1 MVKEL
6 LVSSSP
12 HETKVAILEEDQ
24 LAEVYFEHADE
35 YSIAGSIYKGRVTR
49 VLPGMQSAFVDIGL
63 ERDAFLYVSDFLED
77 AEVFDKID
85 TGVGDSLVRRSG
97 GTASPPSRPLATAQP
112 LVPILPP
119 ETPLPEAAPEAPS
132 ETTGP
137 GEVPPGRR
145 RRGRRRARHRSFRD
159 RGFPRAKFATRS
171 EAGSQ
176 RGEHTSRDGS
186 LPQAKYATRSE
197 VGSQQGQGAS
207 PSPFVSQRLAPM
219 VLPGESLAKYRHLTP
234 SPPEG
239 STLYE
244 PSTEGTEEPE
254 ETEPTPEP
262 VRGAQPEPRFE
273 EVQQGK
279 ASSPEVDTWS
289 AAESAPEMTEPV
301 VPQFERAPAA
311 PPASGSAPEGVLEAA
326 PSVEPVG
333 QPRTQEPAPPVE
345 EEAAEE
351 SVPQTLEGVSPL
363 AGTEED
369 AEAAIVGGEQAGQP
383 KQAAAEE
390 SSVAGVEGVPAGE
403 PARARVSAP
412 GPGFGRRL
420 SRRLRHKMLSEGRHP
435 QRPQAPADRAVSA
448 QPLIADLLREGQEIL
463 VQVAK
468 EPLGKKGARI
478 TSHIALP
485 GRYLVYMPTLEHV
498 GVSRKVT
505 TEEERQRL
513 KRVISE
519 AQRDIPGGFIVR
531 TAGEGRSEK
540 ELLQDVQ
547 FLHHRWLAIRA
558 KAEGTTAPALLH
570 HDLNLVERILRD
582 QLSEEFRALWVDNE
596 QEYETILKF
605 VQGLQPAFVSR
616 VKLYTKDSPLFE
628 EFNVYEEINKALKPK
643 VWLKSG
649 GYIVINQTEALVSID
664 INTGR
669 YVGKTPRLEDTIVK
683 TNVEAIKEI
692 VRQIRLR
699 DLGGIIVIDFI
710 DMEERKNRT
719 RVMQVLEEELRQD
732 RAPSK
737 VVAFNEFGLVAIT
750 RKRVKQSL
758 EHTLCAP
765 CPQCSGSGFLK
776 SPHTIVME
784 ILTEASKL
792 VPFPQRKQITLRVSS
807 EVARYLKQR
816 DVTVVQEIEEMAH
829 QTVFIKSDPALHPE
843 SFDFN

>member
-12 HETKVAILEEDQ
+12 YETKVAILEEDQ
-24 LAEVYFEHADE
+24 LAEVYFEQSNE

-85 TGVGDSLVRRSG
+85 TGVGDSLTRISER
-97 GTASPPSRPLATAQP
+97 APSPASRPLGAPQ
-112 LVPILPP
+112 PP
-119 ETPLPEAAPEAPS
+119 EPISAPAASVPEPEATL

-137 GEVPPGRR
+137 GGAAQGRR
-145 RRGRRRARHRSFRD
+145 RRGRRRARRHFRGG
-159 RGFPRAKFATRS
+159 GF
-171 EAGSQ
+171 
-176 RGEHTSRDGS
+176 
-186 LPQAKYATRSE
+186 PQAKYAGPSE
-197 VGSQQGQGAS
+197 AGPQQGAGSQQGEGSQQGAGSQQGEGGS
-207 PSPFVSQRLAPM
+207 PSPVASRRPAPM
-219 VLPGESLAKYRHLTP
+219 VLPGESLAKYRHVAP
-234 SPPEG
+234 SAPDGPAFH
-239 STLYE
+239 E
-244 PSTEGTEEPE
+244 PSVEEIEKPQ
-254 ETEPTPEP
+254 ETEYTAEP
-262 VRGAQPEPRFE
+262 FRGSQPEPQSE
-273 EVQQGK
+273 EVQQEE
-279 ASSPEVDTWS
+279 ASSPEADTWS
-289 AAESAPEMTEPV
+289 TPAVVPETTEPEAAQFKQAPAEPSAGGAAPE
-301 VPQFERAPAA
+301 A
-311 PPASGSAPEGVLEAA
+311 VLEAT
-326 PSVEPVG
+326 PSEEPVE
-333 QPRTQEPAPPVE
+333 QPQTEEPALAAEGEAAE

-363 AGTEED
+363 AVPED
-369 AEAAIVGGEQAGQP
+369 AEAAIVGGDQADEP
-383 KQAAAEE
+383 ELAPAEE

-403 PARARVSAP
+403 PAGGRISTSGRR
-412 GPGFGRRL
+412 FGRRPN
-420 SRRLRHKMLSEGRHP
+420 RRLRHKMVSDGRQP
-435 QRPQAPADRAVSA
+435 PRPQVPAERAVRS
-448 QPLIADLLREGQEIL
+448 QPLISDLLREGQEIL

-468 EPLGKKGARI
+468 EPLGRKGARI

-513 KRVISE
+513 KRVILE
-519 AQRDIPGGFIVR
+519 AKREIPGGFIVR

-540 ELLQDVQ
+540 ELLEDVQ
-547 FLHHRWLAIRA
+547 FLHHLWLEIRA
-558 KAEGTTAPALLH
+558 KAERTAAPALLH

-605 VQGLQPAFVSR
+605 VQHLQPVLVSR
-616 VKLYTKDSPLFE
+616 VKLYTKDSPMFE

-649 GYIVINQTEALVSID
+649 GYIVINHTEALVSID
-664 INTGR
+664 INTGK

-692 VRQIRLR
+692 VHQIRLR

-710 DMEERKNRT
+710 DMEERRNRT

-737 VVAFNEFGLVAIT
+737 VVAFNEFGLVSIT

-765 CPQCSGSGFLK
+765 CVHCSGSGFLK
-776 SPHTIVME
+776 SPHTIAME

-792 VPFPQRKQITLRVSS
+792 VPFAQRKQITLRVSP
-807 EVARYLKQR
+807 EVGRYLKQR
-816 DVTVVQEIEEMAH
+816 DVPVMQGIEDMTH
-829 QTVFIKSDPALHPE
+829 QTVFIKTDPTLHPE

>member
-6 LVSSSP
+6 LVSSSL

-63 ERDAFLYVSDFLED
+63 ERDAFLYVSDFLDE

-85 TGVGDSLVRRSG
+85 NGVGNGLSRTGRGAASLP
-97 GTASPPSRPLATAQP
+97 TRPLAAPQP
-112 LVPILPP
+112 LAPIP
-119 ETPLPEAAPEAPS
+119 APEARLP
-132 ETTGP
+132 EVAPEATVDTTR
-137 GEVPPGRR
+137 PPGRR
-145 RRGRRRARHRSFRD
+145 RRGRRRARRPFRE
-159 RGFPRAKFATRS
+159 RGLPQAKYAARS

-176 RGEHTSRDGS
+176 RGEHSSRDRS
-186 LPQAKYATRSE
+186 LPQAKYVHSTE
-197 VGSQQGQGAS
+197 GSQEKRTSVSPPAS
-207 PSPFVSQRLAPM
+207 PPSSSIVSQHLAPM

-234 SPPEG
+234 SPLEG
-239 STLYE
+239 PTLHE
-244 PSTEGTEEPE
+244 PSTQEIEKPE
-254 ETEPTPEP
+254 ETELTPEP

-273 EVQQGK
+273 DAPQEE
-279 ASSPEVDTWS
+279 ASSPEPDTWS
-289 AAESAPEMTEPV
+289 ASEPAPESTEADG
-301 VPQFERAPAA
+301 PQFEQLPAT
-311 PPASGSAPEGVLEAA
+311 PTESGSAPEPVLEVTPAVE
-326 PSVEPVG
+326 SVE
-333 QPRTQEPAPPVE
+333 QPQTEQPAPAAE

-351 SVPQTLEGVSPL
+351 SVLQTPEDISPL
-363 AGTEED
+363 AVIEED
-369 AEAAIVGGEQAGQP
+369 EEAIAVGEQDGQP
-383 KQAAAEE
+383 EQAAAEE
-390 SSVAGVEGVPAGE
+390 SSVAGVESVPAGE
-403 PARARVSAP
+403 PAGERVSAAAP
-412 GPGFGRRL
+412 HFGRRL
-420 SRRLRHKMLSEGRHP
+420 GRRQRRKMLSERGQS
-435 QRPQAPADRAVSA
+435 QRPQAPADRAVRA
-448 QPLIADLLREGQEIL
+448 QPLITDLLREGQEIL

-468 EPLGKKGARI
+468 EPLGRKGARI

-505 TEEERQRL
+505 TEEERHRL
-513 KRVISE
+513 KRVVSE
-519 AQRDIPGGFIVR
+519 AKRDIPGGFIVR

-540 ELLQDVQ
+540 ELLQDIE
-547 FLHHRWLAIRA
+547 FLHHLWLEIRA
-558 KAEGTTAPALLH
+558 KAERTSAPALLH

-596 QEYETILKF
+596 PEYEAILKF
-605 VQGLQPAFVSR
+605 VQGLQPALVSR

-628 EFNVYEEINKALKPK
+628 EFNVHEEINKALKPK

-649 GYIVINQTEALVSID
+649 GYIVINHTEALVSID
-664 INTGR
+664 INTGK

-683 TNVEAIKEI
+683 TNVEAIREI

-719 RVMQVLEEELRQD
+719 RVMQALEEHLRHD

-737 VVAFNEFGLVAIT
+737 VVAFNEFGLVSIT

-758 EHTLCAP
+758 EHALCAP
-765 CPQCSGSGFLK
+765 CASCSGSGFLK
-776 SPHTIVME
+776 SPHTIAME

-792 VPFPQRKQITLRVSS
+792 VPFSQRKQITLRVSP
-807 EVARYLKQR
+807 EVARHLKQR
-816 DVTVVQEIEEMAH
+816 DVTVVQEIEDMSH
-829 QTVFIKSDPALHPE
+829 QAVFIKSDPVLHPE

>member
-12 HETKVAILEEDQ
+12 CETKVAILEEDQ
-24 LAEVYFEHADE
+24 LAEVYFEQSHE

-85 TGVGDSLVRRSG
+85 TGVGDSLARISER
-97 GTASPPSRPLATAQP
+97 APSPASRPLGAPQ
-112 LVPILPP
+112 PP
-119 ETPLPEAAPEAPS
+119 EQISAPEASVPEPEATL

-137 GEVPPGRR
+137 GGAAQGRR
-145 RRGRRRARHRSFRD
+145 GRGRRRARRRFRG
-159 RGFPRAKFATRS
+159 RGFPQAKYAGPS

-176 RGEHTSRDGS
+176 QGE
-186 LPQAKYATRSE
+186 
-197 VGSQQGQGAS
+197 VAS
-207 PSPFVSQRLAPM
+207 PSPVAGRRLAPM

-234 SPPEG
+234 SAPDGPAFH
-239 STLYE
+239 E
-244 PSTEGTEEPE
+244 PSVEEIEKPQ
-254 ETEPTPEP
+254 ETEYTAEP
-262 VRGAQPEPRFE
+262 FWGSQTEPQFE
-273 EVQQGK
+273 EAQQEE
-279 ASSPEVDTWS
+279 ASSPEADTWS
-289 AAESAPEMTEPV
+289 APEAVPETAEPEAA
-301 VPQFERAPAA
+301 QFEQVPAA
-311 PPASGSAPEGVLEAA
+311 PPASGSAPEAVLEAT
-326 PSVEPVG
+326 PSEEPVE
-333 QPRTQEPAPPVE
+333 QPQTEEPAPE
-345 EEAAEE
+345 EN
-351 SVPQTLEGVSPL
+351 VPQTLEGVSPL
-363 AGTEED
+363 AVTEED
-369 AEAAIVGGEQAGQP
+369 AEAAIVGGDQAGEPEQAP
-383 KQAAAEE
+383 AEE

-403 PARARVSAP
+403 PAGGRVSAS
-412 GPGFGRRL
+412 GPRFGRRL
-420 SRRLRHKMLSEGRHP
+420 NRRPLRKMLSKDRQL
-435 QRPQAPADRAVSA
+435 QRPQAPADRTVRS
-448 QPLIADLLREGQEIL
+448 QPLITDLLREGQEIL

-513 KRVISE
+513 KRVILEAKSE
-519 AQRDIPGGFIVR
+519 IPGGFIVR

-540 ELLQDVQ
+540 ELLEDVQ
-547 FLHHRWLAIRA
+547 FLHHLWLEIRA
-558 KAEGTTAPALLH
+558 KAEHTPAAALLH

-605 VQGLQPAFVSR
+605 VQNLQPALVSR
-616 VKLYTKDSPLFE
+616 VKLYTKASPLFE
-628 EFNVYEEINKALKPK
+628 EFNLYEEINKALRPK

-649 GYIVINQTEALVSID
+649 GYIVINHTEALVSID
-664 INTGR
+664 INTGK

-683 TNVEAIKEI
+683 TNVEAIREI

-719 RVMQVLEEELRQD
+719 RVMRALEEELRQD

-765 CPQCSGSGFLK
+765 CAYCSGSGFLK
-776 SPHTIVME
+776 SPHTIAME

-792 VPFPQRKQITLRVSS
+792 VPFAPRKQITLRVSP
-807 EVARYLKQR
+807 EVGRYLKQR
-816 DVTVVQEIEEMAH
+816 DVAVVQEIEDLTH
-829 QTVFIKSDPALHPE
+829 QTVFIKTDPTLHPE

>member
-6 LVSSSP
+6 LVSSSL

-49 VLPGMQSAFVDIGL
+49 VLPGMQSAFVNIGL
-63 ERDAFLYVSDFLED
+63 ERDAFLYVSDFLDE

-85 TGVGDSLVRRSG
+85 NGVGNGLSRTGRGAASL
-97 GTASPPSRPLATAQP
+97 PSRPLAAPQP
-112 LVPILPP
+112 LAPIP
-119 ETPLPEAAPEAPS
+119 APEAPLPEVAPEATV
-132 ETTGP
+132 ETTRP
-137 GEVPPGRR
+137 LGRH
-145 RRGRRRARHRSFRD
+145 RRGRRRARRHFRE
-159 RGFPRAKFATRS
+159 RGLPQAKYAARS
-171 EAGSQ
+171 EASSQ
-176 RGEHTSRDGS
+176 RGEHTSRDRS
-186 LPQAKYATRSE
+186 LPQAKYVHSAE
-197 VGSQQGQGAS
+197 GSQEERTPAS
-207 PSPFVSQRLAPM
+207 PPASSIVSQHLAPM

-234 SPPEG
+234 SPLEG
-239 STLYE
+239 PTLHE
-244 PSTEGTEEPE
+244 PSTQEMEKPE
-254 ETEPTPEP
+254 ETKPTPEP

-273 EVQQGK
+273 DAQQAE
-279 ASSPEVDTWS
+279 ASSPEAGTWS
-289 AAESAPEMTEPV
+289 ASEPAPESTEPDGS
-301 VPQFERAPAA
+301 QFEQLPATSTE
-311 PPASGSAPEGVLEAA
+311 SGSAPEPVEVTPGVESA
-326 PSVEPVG
+326 E
-333 QPRTQEPAPPVE
+333 QPIEEPAPAAE

-351 SVPQTLEGVSPL
+351 SVPQTPEDISPL
-363 AGTEED
+363 AVIEED
-369 AEAAIVGGEQAGQP
+369 EEAIAVGEQNGQP
-383 KQAAAEE
+383 EQTVAEE
-390 SSVAGVEGVPAGE
+390 SSVASVENAPAREPAGE
-403 PARARVSAP
+403 RMSAP
-412 GPGFGRRL
+412 APHFGRRL
-420 SRRLRHKMLSEGRHP
+420 GRRQRRKMVSESEES
-435 QRPQAPADRAVSA
+435 QRPQATADRAVRA
-448 QPLIADLLREGQEIL
+448 QPLITDLLREGQEIL

-468 EPLGKKGARI
+468 EPLGRKGARI

-505 TEEERQRL
+505 TEEERHRL
-513 KRVISE
+513 KRVVSE
-519 AQRDIPGGFIVR
+519 AKRDIPGGFIVR

-547 FLHHRWLAIRA
+547 FLHHLWLEIRA
-558 KAEGTTAPALLH
+558 KAERTPAPALLH
-570 HDLNLVERILRD
+570 HDLNLVERLLRD

-596 QEYETILKF
+596 PEYEAILKF
-605 VQGLQPAFVSR
+605 VQGLQPALVSR

-628 EFNVYEEINKALKPK
+628 EFNVHEEINKALKPK

-649 GYIVINQTEALVSID
+649 GYIVINHTEALVSID
-664 INTGR
+664 INTGK

-683 TNVEAIKEI
+683 TNVEAIREI

-719 RVMQVLEEELRQD
+719 RVMQALEGELRND

-758 EHTLCAP
+758 EHALCAP
-765 CPQCSGSGFLK
+765 CASCSGSGFLK
-776 SPHTIVME
+776 SPHTIAME

-792 VPFPQRKQITLRVSS
+792 VPFPQRKQITLRVSP
-807 EVARYLKQR
+807 EVARHLKQQ
-816 DVTVVQEIEEMAH
+816 DVTVVQEIEDMAH
-829 QTVFIKSDPALHPE
+829 QAVFIKSDPVLHPE

>member
-12 HETKVAILEEDQ
+12 YETKVAILEEDQ
-24 LAEVYFEHADE
+24 LAEVYFEQSNE

-85 TGVGDSLVRRSG
+85 TGVGDSLARISER
-97 GTASPPSRPLATAQP
+97 APSPAGLPLGAPQ
-112 LVPILPP
+112 PP
-119 ETPLPEAAPEAPS
+119 EPISAPEASVPAPEATL

-137 GEVPPGRR
+137 GGAAQGRR
-145 RRGRRRARHRSFRD
+145 RRGRRRARRRFGG
-159 RGFPRAKFATRS
+159 RGFPQAKYAGPS

-176 RGEHTSRDGS
+176 QR
-186 LPQAKYATRSE
+186 A
-197 VGSQQGQGAS
+197 GSQAREGGSSS
-207 PSPFVSQRLAPM
+207 PVAGLRLAPT

-234 SPPEG
+234 SAPAGPAFH
-239 STLYE
+239 E
-244 PSTEGTEEPE
+244 PSVEEMEKPQ
-254 ETEPTPEP
+254 ETEYTAEP
-262 VRGAQPEPRFE
+262 FSGSQTEPQFE
-273 EVQQGK
+273 EAQQEE
-279 ASSPEVDTWS
+279 ASSPEADTWS
-289 AAESAPEMTEPV
+289 APEAVPETTEPEAA
-301 VPQFERAPAA
+301 QFEQVPAA
-311 PPASGSAPEGVLEAA
+311 PPASGAAPEPVSEATPSEEPVEQPQTEDPAAEKEAA
-326 PSVEPVG
+326 
-333 QPRTQEPAPPVE
+333 E

-351 SVPQTLEGVSPL
+351 SVPQTLEGLSPL
-363 AGTEED
+363 AVAEED
-369 AEAAIVGGEQAGQP
+369 AEAAIVGGDQAGEPEQAP
-383 KQAAAEE
+383 AEE
-390 SSVAGVEGVPAGE
+390 SSVAGVEGVPAAE
-403 PARARVSAP
+403 PAGGRVSAS
-412 GPGFGRRL
+412 GPRFGRRVN
-420 SRRLRHKMLSEGRHP
+420 RRLRHKMLSDGRQQP
-435 QRPQAPADRAVSA
+435 RPQAPADRTVRS

-468 EPLGKKGARI
+468 EPLGRKGARI

-485 GRYLVYMPTLEHV
+485 GRYLVYMPTLKHV
-498 GVSRKVT
+498 GVSRRVT

-513 KRVISE
+513 KRVILEAKSE
-519 AQRDIPGGFIVR
+519 IPGGFIVR

-540 ELLQDVQ
+540 ELLEDVQ
-547 FLHHRWLAIRA
+547 FLHHLWLEIRA
-558 KAEGTTAPALLH
+558 KAERTAAPALLH

-605 VQGLQPAFVSR
+605 VQNLQPVLVSR
-616 VKLYTKDSPLFE
+616 VKLFTKDSPLFE

-649 GYIVINQTEALVSID
+649 GYIVINHTEALVSID
-664 INTGR
+664 INTGK

-692 VRQIRLR
+692 VHQIRLR

-710 DMEERKNRT
+710 DMEERRNRT
-719 RVMQVLEEELRQD
+719 RVMQALEEALRQD

-765 CPQCSGSGFLK
+765 CVHCSGSGFLK
-776 SPHTIVME
+776 SPHTIAME

-792 VPFPQRKQITLRVSS
+792 VPFAPRKQITLRVSP

-816 DVTVVQEIEEMAH
+816 DVPVMQGIEDMTH
-829 QTVFIKSDPALHPE
+829 QTVFIKTDPTLHPE

>member
-12 HETKVAILEEDQ
+12 YETKVAILEENQ
-24 LAEVYFEHADE
+24 LAEVYFEQSNE

-77 AEVFDKID
+77 AEVSDKVD
-85 TGVGDSLVRRSG
+85 TGVGDSLARISER
-97 GTASPPSRPLATAQP
+97 APSPASRPLGAP
-112 LVPILPP
+112 RPP
-119 ETPLPEAAPEAPS
+119 EPVSAPEASVPAPEATL

-137 GEVPPGRR
+137 GGAAQGRR
-145 RRGRRRARHRSFRD
+145 RRGRRRARRRFGG
-159 RGFPRAKFATRS
+159 RGFPQTKYAGPS

-176 RGEHTSRDGS
+176 QGEGGS
-186 LPQAKYATRSE
+186 PPPAARRR
-197 VGSQQGQGAS
+197 
-207 PSPFVSQRLAPM
+207 PAPM
-219 VLPGESLAKYRHLTP
+219 VLPGESLAKYRQLTP
-234 SPPEG
+234 STPDGPAFH
-239 STLYE
+239 E
-244 PSTEGTEEPE
+244 PAVEEIEKPQ
-254 ETEPTPEP
+254 ETEYTAEP
-262 VRGAQPEPRFE
+262 FWGSQPEPQLKE
-273 EVQQGK
+273 AQQK
-279 ASSPEVDTWS
+279 EASSPEADTRY
-289 AAESAPEMTEPV
+289 APEV
-301 VPQFERAPAA
+301 VPETAEPEAAQFDQVPAA
-311 PPASGSAPEGVLEAA
+311 PPASGAAPETVLEAT
-326 PSVEPVG
+326 PSEEPVE
-333 QPRTQEPAPPVE
+333 QSQTEKPAPAAE
-345 EEAAEE
+345 KEAAEE
-351 SVPQTLEGVSPL
+351 EAPEESVSQTLEGVSPL
-363 AGTEED
+363 AATEED
-369 AEAAIVGGEQAGQP
+369 VEAAIVGGDQAGGPEQAP
-383 KQAAAEE
+383 AEE
-390 SSVAGVEGVPAGE
+390 SSVAGVDHVPAGE
-403 PARARVSAP
+403 PARGRVSVP
-412 GPGFGRRL
+412 GPRFGRRVN
-420 SRRLRHKMLSEGRHP
+420 RRLGRKSEGQQQ
-435 QRPQAPADRAVSA
+435 QRPQAPADRTLRS
-448 QPLIADLLREGQEIL
+448 QPLITDLLCEGQEIL

-468 EPLGKKGARI
+468 EPLGRKGARI

-498 GVSRKVT
+498 GVSRRVT

-513 KRVISE
+513 KRVILEAKSE
-519 AQRDIPGGFIVR
+519 IPGGFIVR

-540 ELLQDVQ
+540 ELLEDVQ
-547 FLHHRWLAIRA
+547 FLHHLWLEIRA
-558 KAEGTTAPALLH
+558 KAERTAAPALLH

-605 VQGLQPAFVSR
+605 VQNLQPVLVSR
-616 VKLYTKDSPLFE
+616 VKLYTKDSPMFE

-649 GYIVINQTEALVSID
+649 GYIVINHTEALVSID
-664 INTGR
+664 INTGK

-683 TNVEAIKEI
+683 TNVEAIREI
-692 VRQIRLR
+692 VHQIRLR

-710 DMEERKNRT
+710 DMEERRNRT

-765 CPQCSGSGFLK
+765 CVHCSGSGFLK
-776 SPHTIVME
+776 SPHTIAME

-792 VPFPQRKQITLRVSS
+792 VPFAHRKQITLRVSPD
-807 EVARYLKQR
+807 VARYLKQR
-816 DVTVVQEIEEMAH
+816 DVPVMQGIEDMAH
-829 QTVFIKSDPALHPE
+829 QTVFIKTDPTLHPE